1 MAGSFAM
8 PLAHGP
14 PMLEMLLGLVRNYS
28 WGTVQFHG
36 SNMGKIAAHDKMLLL
51 PPHCYRDETWVT

>member
-1 MAGSFAM
+1 M